1 MLYSTKAEMLY
12 HYPLFSFRR
21 FPKFLKFAKIHAKQ
35 VAIDN
40 DKKNWLGIYLD
51 MIWCNFR
58 YGAMDSRDYCLFDFY
73 SKSGIERNKYFTK
86 RRYFRLIKSFDFNLF
101 SELMVKS
108 NAYKKY
114 SDFIKRDWIVVD
126 KNTPR
131 KTIESFINQHGEVLV
146 KPNTGE
152 QGGGIF
158 KARIGDIDLLLSKIN
173 VGDIFLLE
181 ELVVNTD
188 LIKQINS
195 SSLNTLRIY
204 TLSGD
209 KGVVI
214 LAIMLRVGSPGKSVD
229 NWGSGGIGY
238 SFDVDTG
245 ICMQEGIDKVY
256 KKYTYHP
263 GSNIKMVGFRLPN
276 FQELKD
282 YVRRLANLDRRAKY
296 VGWDIAM
303 TNTGFE
309 LIEVNFPGGHDFLQA
324 FGNPMYDKIKDYFGI

>member
-35 VAIDN
+35 IAIDH

-51 MIWCNFR
+51 MIWCDFR
-58 YGAMDSRDYCLFDFY
+58 YGAMDSRDYYLFDFY
-73 SKSGIERNKYFTK
+73 SKSASERNKYFTK

-126 KNTPR
+126 ENTPR
-131 KTIESFINQHGEVLV
+131 KTIESFINKYSEVLV

-158 KARIGDIDLLLSKIN
+158 KATKDNVDNIINNLSGDNSL
-173 VGDIFLLE
+173 LLE
-181 ELVVNTD
+181 EIVVNC
-188 LIKQINS
+188 KEVKAINP
-195 SSLNTLRIY
+195 SSLNTFRIN
-204 TLSGD
+204 TIVD
-209 KGVVI
+209 KDGIVHVFSVI
-214 LAIMLRVGSPGKSVD
+214 LRVGVKGKAVD
-229 NWGSGGIGY
+229 NWGGGGVGYYFDINSGVCIRPG
-238 SFDVDTG
+238 
-245 ICMQEGIDKVY
+245 MDKAHNLY
-256 KKYTYHP
+256 IYHP
-263 GSNIKMVGFRLPN
+263 YTNIKMLGFEIPHYGDMI
-276 FQELKD
+276 D
-282 YVRRLANLDRRAKY
+282 YVMKLASFDLRARY

-303 TNTGFE
+303 TDNGFE
-309 LIEVNFPGGHDFLQA
+309 LIEMNFPAGHDMLQS
-324 FGNPMYDKIKDYFGI
+324 FDSPVNTVILKYW